1 MSLLVHVE
9 VASRSAWVE
18 WTGFAAAFC
27 TTTAF
32 VPQLIRVTKLKTARD
47 ISLKMFLLF
56 STGVALWLVYGISL
70 GSWPIMASNG
80 VTLGLSL
87 SILYFKLKYDRND
100 AEGMES

>member
-1 MSLLVHVE
+1 MS
-9 VASRSAWVE
+9 SQPAWVQ

-32 VPQLIRVTKLKTARD
+32 VPQLVRVMKLKTARD
-47 ISLKMFLLF
+47 ISLRMFLFF

-80 VTLGLSL
+80 ITLGLSL
-87 SILYFKLKYDRND
+87 SILYFKLKYDRSD
-100 AEGMES
+100 KEGMES